1 MLDLMETPKRH
12 ALELRPL
19 LKHFQDEHKEID
31 RAQKAELQYVVDD
44 LEDADDTLKSGM
56 ALHTTL
62 LKLWQQA
69 AADKAQRPKA
79 PEPVPRARAG
89 PDRGHRRHR
98 SEGDAKAATLLAKV
112 INDTPKEKWA
122 EGPDQA
128 RDPAQVEEHER
139 QGDGG
144 GDRQAAALQEATN
157 RSLTGRPGRGR
168 RAPPGDDNRPSSRRS
183 WPASAARSPPA
194 SSGRRRAWRLTEDL
208 LRLFGTDARWW
219 TMSRKNSAA
228 RSKNSTATSAA
239 TP

>member
-79 PEPVPRARAG
+79 PEPVPKAVLAQIAG
-89 PDRGHRRHR
+89 IAGID
-98 SEGDAKAATLLAKV
+98 
-112 INDTPKEKWA
+112 PK
-122 EGPDQA
+122 G
-128 RDPAQVEEHER
+128 
-139 QGDGG
+139 
-144 GDRQAAALQEATN
+144 T
-157 RSLTGRPGRGR
+157 
-168 RAPPGDDNRPSSRRS
+168 
-183 WPASAARSPPA
+183 
-194 SSGRRRAWRLTEDL
+194 RRRRLCWP
-208 LRLFGTDARWW
+208 R
-219 TMSRKNSAA
+219 
-228 RSKNSTATSAA
+228 
-239 TP
+239 